1 MKLHYIVLEFR
12 IRDVESARMKF
23 IFILE
28 QREFAKEYV
37 KMLAWLSINGKTNQ
51 LLQAM
56 FLGHS
61 NNLSEFVLEIQHLHR
76 WLELRECP

>member
-1 MKLHYIVLEFR
+1 
-12 IRDVESARMKF
+12 MKF

-28 QREFAKEYV
+28 QREFTKEYV
-37 KMLAWLSINGKTNQ
+37 KILAWLSINGKTNQ

-61 NNLSEFVLEIQHLHR
+61 NNLSEFVL
-76 WLELRECP
+76 